1 MTYRTLLLQM
11 FEDPNLD
18 HRLATAV
25 ALAARFQAHLVGLT
39 VAPPPVMPF
48 GYGEAAAYVGPEIFE
63 AQREASHAIA
73 ERLQAAFDKALEG
86 TGLSSVWRDEEGDA
100 AVLYARAAATADL
113 VITGQEAGDVL
124 DAMVPNVT
132 EHLVTE
138 AGGPVLMLPPA
149 AADAAFGKR
158 VLVGWNGAKEAK
170 RAVVD
175 ALPFLKAADTV
186 WLATVGDP
194 EAVRLD
200 RAVRLL
206 GRHDVA
212 AKELVLE
219 DKGQEAGAILL
230 EQAQAKDADL
240 LVMGAYSRSRL
251 REMIL
256 GGATRHVL
264 HNAKLPVLFSG

>member
-11 FEDPNLD
+11 FEDPGLE

-25 ALAARFQAHLVGLT
+25 ALAERFQAHLVGLT

-63 AQREASHAIA
+63 AQREANHAIA
-73 ERLQAAFDKALEG
+73 ERLQAAFDKALAG

-100 AVLYARAAATADL
+100 ARLYARAAATVDL
-113 VITGQEAGDVL
+113 VITGQEVGDML
-124 DAMVPNVT
+124 DAVVPNVT

-138 AGGPVLMLPPA
+138 AGGPVLMLPPGGL
-149 AADAAFGKR
+149 DGPLGRR
-158 VLVGWNGAKEAK
+158 VMIGWNGTKEAK
-170 RAVVD
+170 RALVD
-175 ALPFLKAADTV
+175 ALPFLKAADQV
-186 WLATVGDP
+186 WLATVGDA

-200 RAVRLL
+200 RARRML
-206 GRHDVA
+206 GRHDVE
-212 AKELVLE
+212 AKELVLA
-219 DKGQEAGAILL
+219 DNGQEAGAQLL
-230 EQAQAKDADL
+230 EQAQANDADL

-264 HNAKLPVLFSG
+264 HNASMPVLFSG